1 MVHDI
6 LVNRYEFFSWRGF
19 MTGASIIG
27 LSLILQSLIGF
38 PQIWNKR
45 PIQFGTSIL
54 VSSVIVGTVCASVLV
69 FLFPPNQDVIG
80 VAGLGSDDV
89 SQHIALFLVLLALME
104 PVLAGF
110 VFFFEYY
117 GQDPFEMIW
126 VLVSFGAVSA
136 GFASAMLDRTK
147 TIARDVREYFENHE
161 VLDMTKLDWLQGVG
175 PRDAAYRMGMLG
187 RAAEEID
194 YVRVVGHQMIRMTD
208 AEKNRINE

>member
-6 LVNRYEFFSWRGF
+6 MVNRYEFFSWRGF
-19 MTGASIIG
+19 FTGASIIG

-38 PQIWNKR
+38 PQVWNER

-54 VSSVIVGTVCASVLV
+54 ISSVIVGTVCGSVLV

-104 PVLAGF
+104 PVLSGF

-147 TIARDVREYFENHE
+147 TIARDVRNYFEDHE
-161 VLDMTKLDWLQGVG
+161 VLDMTKLDWLQAVG

-194 YVRVVGHQMIRMTD
+194 YVRVVGHQMVQLKDT
-208 AEKNRINE
+208 EKTSSNE

>member
-6 LVNRYEFFSWRGF
+6 MVNRYEFFSWRGF
-19 MTGASIIG
+19 FTGASIIG

-38 PQIWNKR
+38 PQVWNER

-54 VSSVIVGTVCASVLV
+54 ISSVIVGTVCGSVLV

-104 PVLAGF
+104 PVLSGF

-147 TIARDVREYFENHE
+147 TIARDVRNYFEDHE
-161 VLDMTKLDWLQGVG
+161 VLDMTKLDWLQAVG

-194 YVRVVGHQMIRMTD
+194 YVRVVGHQMVQLKDT
-208 AEKNRINE
+208 EKTNSNE

>member
-6 LVNRYEFFSWRGF
+6 MVNRYEFFSWRGF
-19 MTGASIIG
+19 FTGASIIG

-38 PQIWNKR
+38 PQVWNER

-54 VSSVIVGTVCASVLV
+54 ISSVIVGTVCGSVLV

-104 PVLAGF
+104 PVLSGF

-147 TIARDVREYFENHE
+147 TIARDVRNYFEDHE
-161 VLDMTKLDWLQGVG
+161 VLDMTKLDWLQAVG

-194 YVRVVGHQMIRMTD
+194 YVRVVGHQMIQLKDT
-208 AEKNRINE
+208 EKTSSNE

>member
-6 LVNRYEFFSWRGF
+6 MVNRYEFFSWRGF
-19 MTGASIIG
+19 FTGASIIG

-38 PQIWNKR
+38 PQVWNER

-54 VSSVIVGTVCASVLV
+54 ISSVIVGTVCGSVLV

-104 PVLAGF
+104 PVLSGF

-136 GFASAMLDRTK
+136 GFASAMFDRTK
-147 TIARDVREYFENHE
+147 TIARDVRNYFEDHE
-161 VLDMTKLDWLQGVG
+161 VLDMTKLDWLQAVG

-194 YVRVVGHQMIRMTD
+194 YVRVVGHQMIQLKDT
-208 AEKNRINE
+208 EKTSSNE